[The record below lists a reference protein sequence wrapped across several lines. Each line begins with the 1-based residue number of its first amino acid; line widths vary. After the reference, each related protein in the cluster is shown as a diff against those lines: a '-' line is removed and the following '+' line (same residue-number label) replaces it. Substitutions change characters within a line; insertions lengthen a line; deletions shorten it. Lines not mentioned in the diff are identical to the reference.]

1 MSRRRSPRPPKTLP
15 EEMPPPRSR
24 YNRPRRPFSLWGVV
38 IGLILGISAGLV
50 YTWEVNPIVEVSTE
64 PWQLRAQDRAHY
76 MVAITLAFAG
86 DSNLNRAVERLLTL
100 QMQGSATD
108 PFQDIADTACQLAS
122 TGYVDSNS
130 GLRAIRS
137 MMTFYQLQGRTG
149 CADSLIPAGDLQSTA
164 VVQVELPTPTLI
176 PPATKTPLP
185 VSSPNPT
192 STQRSLVVPTS
203 IPQQDFVIAN
213 ITTFCDADLAGVI
226 EVFVQDFGSVGLP
239 GQPVRVRWDGGQSR
253 FFTGLKPERSPG
265 YADFQMEANQGYII
279 DMPGLSDPSQP
290 LTAENCSLET
300 GGTSLRSYRVFF
312 LPAS

>member
-1 MSRRRSPRPPKTLP
+1 MSRRSPRPPRTLP

-24 YNRPRRPFSLWGVV
+24 YHRRRRPFSLWGVV

-50 YTWEVNPIVEVSTE
+50 YTWEVNPIVEVSTD

-86 DSNLNRAVERLLTL
+86 DSNLNRAVERLFSL
-100 QMQGSATD
+100 QMEGNATD

-122 TGYVDSNS
+122 TGYVNSNS

-137 MMTFYQLQGRTG
+137 MMTFYQLQGRSG
-149 CADSLIPAGDLQSTA
+149 CADTLIPAGDLQSAA
-164 VVQVELPTPTLI
+164 VVQVELATPTLI

-203 IPQQDFVIAN
+203 VPQQDFVIAN

-239 GQPVRVRWDGGQSR
+239 GRPVRVRWDGGQSR